1 MDRIIADLRK
11 LVEINSVSA
20 RTEQKECPFGVGV
33 RKVLDTALDICGS
46 YGFRTKNCDNMIGY
60 AETGQGEELM
70 GILVHL
76 DVVPAGD
83 GWTHDPFGGEIDR
96 VNSRIWGRGAMDDKG
111 PAICA
116 LYALKALKDEGFKPK
131 RKIKLILGCNEESG
145 WGCIDYYN
153 KHAKMPEEGFS
164 PDADFPVIYAEKG
177 ILHLKLKFEEG
188 GSFTGLKGGAMAN
201 MVCDRCEVMAPLD
214 IEKAAKYEL
223 ESCGGK
229 LVAHGKSAHGSTP
242 EEGVNAIKP
251 ILEYLGLDRV
261 CDKLFGECFSL
272 KELCD
277 ETGRLTFSPNIIEQ
291 ADGNIFVTCDI
302 RYPAS
307 YKKEEVLKRITE
319 SGTEFEILS
328 EQAPLFNDK
337 NCFLIK
343 TLCDVYNEVTGKQCQ
358 PVAIG
363 GGTYARAL
371 KCGAAFGPEEQGE
384 ENTVHQANEYIT
396 FEKIEKCFNIY
407 KLAIKR
413 LTQ

>member
-1 MDRIIADLRK
+1 MR
-11 LVEINSVSA
+11 
-20 RTEQKECPFGVGV
+20 
-33 RKVLDTALDICGS
+33 S
-46 YGFRTKNCDNMIGY
+46 YGAAGY
-60 AETGQGEELM
+60 RKSGE
-70 GILVHL
+70 
-76 DVVPAGD
+76 
-83 GWTHDPFGGEIDR
+83 
-96 VNSRIWGRGAMDDKG
+96 
-111 PAICA
+111 
-116 LYALKALKDEGFKPK
+116 
-131 RKIKLILGCNEESG
+131 
-145 WGCIDYYN
+145 
-153 KHAKMPEEGFS
+153 
-164 PDADFPVIYAEKG
+164 
-177 ILHLKLKFEEG
+177 
-188 GSFTGLKGGAMAN
+188 
-201 MVCDRCEVMAPLD
+201 
-214 IEKAAKYEL
+214 
-223 ESCGGK
+223 
-229 LVAHGKSAHGSTP
+229 SAHGSTP